1 MIKILTFTFHYTKSS
16 FGGAAK
22 SFLNIIEGL
31 NKYGHFQIQNVF
43 FKVKPIYKR
52 FLNASGLGYLI
63 FIPKIIQKI
72 KRFKPHII
80 ITQADIAF
88 PSIISSSLMK
98 IPIVNIIRDPTLICP
113 KDIDIVSYGKS
124 CSGLKNRKTCFN
136 CINDWRTLR
145 NFLEIGVKGKEQSLK
160 TTIATI
166 YYKVRYFITRFN
178 LKLLNYATINLVGS
192 NLMKL
197 IIETNVKSNEVKV
210 LNITPL
216 KRKKILTSYPK
227 KNQLLF
233 LIPDYKEYH
242 KGLEFVLRLA
252 KFIPENY
259 NIIIAGRSLKI
270 NKNLGSKIINMGYV
284 VGEELVKLFQE
295 SKITLVPS
303 FWTEAFGRVIIES
316 LTNKTPVISSPNCGA
331 NQFFDE
337 KEYLKIVPLN
347 LPLWIKSIN
356 QIIENPPVINDDD
369 VTQIFNLFSIK
380 KSISD
385 LSHLITKILDYKG
398 NLVQS

>member
-1 MIKILTFTFHYTKSS
+1 MVKILTFTFHYTKSS

-43 FKVKPIYKR
+43 FKVKPTYKR
-52 FLNASGLGYLI
+52 FLNATGLGYLI

-98 IPIVNIIRDPTLICP
+98 IPVVNIIRDPTLICP
-113 KDIDIVSYGKS
+113 KDIDIVNYGKA
-124 CSGLKNRKTCFN
+124 CPGLKNRKTCFN

-145 NFLEIGVKGKEQSLK
+145 NFLEIGVKRKEQSLK
-160 TTIATI
+160 TTISTI
-166 YYKVRYFITRFN
+166 YYKVKYFITRFN
-178 LKLLNYATINLVGS
+178 LKLLNCATINLVGS
-192 NLMKL
+192 NLMKSIL
-197 IIETNVKSNEVKV
+197 ETNVKSKGVIV

-216 KRKKILTSYPK
+216 KRKKISTSYTK

-233 LIPDYKEYH
+233 LIPAYKEYH

-252 KFIPENY
+252 KFVPEKY
-259 NIIIAGRSLKI
+259 KIVIAGRNLKI
-270 NKNLGSKIINMGYV
+270 NKNLKSKIINMGYV

-331 NQFFDE
+331 NQYFNE

-356 QIIENPPVINDDD
+356 QIIENPPVINEDD
-369 VTQIFNLFSIK
+369 VNQIFNLFSIK

-385 LSHLITKILDYKG
+385 LLNLITNILDYKDI
-398 NLVQS
+398 